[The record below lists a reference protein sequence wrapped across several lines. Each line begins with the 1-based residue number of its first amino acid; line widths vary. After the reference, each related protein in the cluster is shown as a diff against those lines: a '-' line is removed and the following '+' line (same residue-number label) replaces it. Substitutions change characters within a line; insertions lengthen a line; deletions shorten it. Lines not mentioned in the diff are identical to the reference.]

1 MKNIFVFMQI
11 NQSFSDLFHDLPA
24 LVLIEFPNEVFQV
37 SISAVLEDKNQI
49 FFFIIKKQL
58 SAFMDVGMFQKQVH
72 LSSFFCI
79 LFGLL
84 GHRNHFDCV
93 IFFIE
98 GLCKIDL
105 TK

>member
-1 MKNIFVFMQI
+1 MKNVFVFMEI
-11 NQSFSDLFHDLPA
+11 NQSLSDLFHDLPA
-24 LVLIEFPNEVFQV
+24 SVLIEFPNKVVQA

-49 FFFIIKKQL
+49 FFLIIKEQL

-79 LFGLL
+79 LFILFS
-84 GHRNHFDCV
+84 HRNHFDCA

-98 GLCKIDL
+98 GLC
-105 TK
+105 